1 MATIDDLVED
11 ILSFK
16 PFGEVRDDLLAFPHS
31 ARNQLW
37 TVEMLTSNLNQLI
50 EDFLDSNF
58 SSIDV
63 FYAKWGLARQGT
75 LPKFRVY
82 SYTMILSLRHF
93 RREYRYIQL
102 YFDLMSQ
109 HVGYEVYEFFTRV
122 RSISF
127 EVTFSQATRFVNL
140 DDLFLSEKNWS
151 LLASEC
157 LAFDVGQLATLR
169 VELRRAAHVL
179 SQRKGESL
187 SNHSRGG
194 QYSLTFLLREFVARF
209 TAVEQQKGA
218 EVSEELRQL
227 SRQLLEEQAQ
237 ASIVSFRPTA
247 AEARDE
253 EAKAAEREVL
263 LKETQSLLQR
273 KHRLRDA
280 TTTLLAFLSETDPI
294 FEEARGRLLEARRTL
309 QRARKLRADPEALA
323 GLLDNRALAWLE
335 RGGGLACRS
344 FVEAMRSAGAARALT
359 PGVRELV
366 EEERGPVRRRL
377 AGLRAKIFDPKFR
390 LAAQRGASGAEE
402 MGQRLNEVF
411 ARFQNLSNE
420 DLVLLD
426 TVFHNYDSHNN
437 RFEVDTI
444 LQNVSQKL
452 FERSQLG
459 AEALDAGESELLKSE
474 TFSPQ
479 GHQESVRSAP
489 SNSGLGFGDERG
501 GDKKSQAK
509 LDFLNSL
516 KVPAQGDAKGKEE
529 NIQPKGEESLDS
541 SRIVVEDRSPE
552 RNKSRSESRPFPVEV
567 SETSAVEDP
576 ELAERRAKAT
586 LSLARISGIR
596 VSKAPEGFEENAF
609 FVKKEVD
616 PTTRA
621 SLVRLS
627 AAPEGNIRTSISRKA
642 LGLTAAES
650 ARNSLLSPLESAAFK
665 ESQPA
670 KRSFFES
677 RAVDLPSIEASTVKN
692 PANFAVSEPPEPPV
706 KAKPFN
712 VPLFDGKQ
720 PASSSVAEE
729 TPFMPKNSTR
739 MSKAVSIV
747 EEEKEKEK
755 PAEPSP
761 SSEPRVAPPSNQ
773 PPIQLETLP
782 PSRPFVSAFKPKMIG
797 VNFGAKSPASD
808 SAEASEAPSVS
819 KPVEEVESRSSAS
832 RPSAQQPRVDITPK
846 DEARQSAK
854 PSGQFDTFPKQE
866 NDFSNNQLLSNENPE
881 QLEQKENKIDSAG
894 ERINSLKEPL
904 INRRSTVKRI
914 SYTET
919 DSAKPPAEDDSQKEQ
934 SQSFQEP
941 PIDPASNAKRIS
953 VKEPESETAPPSNDI
968 TITAKNLFAED
979 GSDNQNLSYQSRN
992 SLFKDQK
999 PNTGEGEGSDN
1010 FSRGSF
1016 GEKRDPEIQKKKSEG
1031 DLLSQD
1037 INKFR
1042 KTINQDP
1049 ANSPR
1054 IGSNREQER
1063 VTLDGSSKD
1072 LGRETP
1078 GNKPSSFEIGR
1089 KPSKALIESSLK
1101 ASDRFLDEKAE
1112 KSGKNLNASGQSYA
1126 KLAASRKELQGKLDS
1141 QRSLDRS
1148 KDQAT
1153 LGSRKSTQ
1161 KSLLGIKESPE
1172 GEDIKPFNPMPN
1184 DRASQDAQRSSLKG
1198 RESQKLK
1205 ESSRFSKP
1213 KEEDITAVQPIPR
1226 NSLQVESSRGSL
1238 NYSLRKGSD
1247 RAAERS
1253 SDPDEMSREVNPS
1266 LLSSQPDAQGVFL
1279 RSPEPSENM
1288 NDISNDGNKN
1298 DPDAPSVSN
1307 DPFDS
1312 FLKHEEEAK
1321 KKDPP
1326 TQGELIEAGI
1336 QDSKIYFQDQTA
1348 FNSLDDFNQGSLKAV
1363 PVDGKRPT
1371 SDLGR
1376 ARVESNS
1383 SAIDRKD
1390 SNKLSKKDDKVD
1402 LSSKPETEDA
1412 RAKDLEGKTSQD
1424 QKSDPKSD
1432 SFEIPRASSML
1443 MSQTLEESSPAKAV
1457 PKEPIGDSEV
1467 LPNFSNG
1474 HYHEENALED
1484 SQVVTNLKDHTR
1496 FNSLDNRMKLDNST
1510 NFEDFNKELA
1520 ERLNMMKSDE
1530 TLKLDNSGL
1539 GDSDLSN
1546 IKRMVSTKSN
1556 AKSFRN

>member
-11 ILSFK
+11 LLSFK

-37 TVEMLTSNLNQLI
+37 TVEMLTSNLNHLI

-75 LPKFRVY
+75 QPKFRVY

-127 EVTFSQATRFVNL
+127 EVTFSQASRFVNL
-140 DDLFLSEKNWS
+140 DDLFLSERNWS

-157 LAFDVGQLATLR
+157 LGFDVGQLAVLR

-194 QYSLTFLLREFVARF
+194 QYSLTFLLREFVGRF

-237 ASIVSFRPTA
+237 ASIVSFRPA
-247 AEARDE
+247 AGEARDE

-344 FVEAMRSAGAARALT
+344 FAEAMRSAGAARALT

-402 MGQRLNEVF
+402 MGRRLNEVF

-452 FERSQLG
+452 FERSQLA

-479 GHQESVRSAP
+479 GPQESVRSAP
-489 SNSGLGFGDERG
+489 SNHGFGDEKRG
-501 GDKKSQAK
+501 DNKNQVK

-516 KVPAQGDAKGKEE
+516 KVQEQGDEQAKEE
-529 NIQPKGEESLDS
+529 NIRAEGEESLDS

-552 RNKSRSESRPFPVEV
+552 RNKDRSESRSFPVEV

-586 LSLARISGIR
+586 LSLARMSGIR
-596 VSKAPEGFEENAF
+596 ISKAPEGFEENAF

-616 PTTRA
+616 PATRA

-627 AAPEGNIRTSISRKA
+627 AAPDGGIRTSISRKA

-650 ARNSLLSPLESAAFK
+650 ARNSLLSPLESAALK

-677 RAVDLPSIEASTVKN
+677 RAVDSPSVEASTVKH

-706 KAKPFN
+706 KAKPFA

-720 PASSSVAEE
+720 PVSSSVAEE
-729 TPFMPKNSTR
+729 TPFMPKSSAR
-739 MSKAVSIV
+739 MSKAVSII
-747 EEEKEKEK
+747 EEEREK

-761 SSEPRVAPPSNQ
+761 PPEPQMAAPSDQ
-773 PPIQLETLP
+773 PPTKLETLP
-782 PSRPFVSAFKPKMIG
+782 PSKPFVPAFKPKMFG
-797 VNFGAKSPASD
+797 LNFGAKSPASD
-808 SAEASEAPSVS
+808 NAEPSGTQSVS
-819 KPVEEVESRSSAS
+819 KPVEEAESRNSAS
-832 RPSAQQPRVDITPK
+832 RPLAQPPKVDNTPK

-881 QLEQKENKIDSAG
+881 QLEQKDNKIDSAG
-894 ERINSLKEPL
+894 EKISSFRDAQIIRK
-904 INRRSTVKRI
+904 STVKRI
-914 SYTET
+914 SYTES
-919 DSAKPPAEDDSQKEQ
+919 DSAKPPAEADSKK
-934 SQSFQEP
+934 EP

-953 VKEPESETAPPSNDI
+953 VRGPESEAAPPSNDI
-968 TITAKNLFAED
+968 TITANNLFAED

-992 SLFKDQK
+992 SLSKDQK
-999 PNTGEGEGSDN
+999 PTTGEGEGSDN

-1031 DLLSQD
+1031 DLLSHD

-1042 KTINQDP
+1042 KTIDQDP
-1049 ANSPR
+1049 ANTPK

-1063 VTLDGSSKD
+1063 ATLDGSSRN
-1072 LGRETP
+1072 LGREAP
-1078 GNKPSSFEIGR
+1078 GNKPGSSEIGR
-1089 KPSKALIESSLK
+1089 KPSKALIDGSLK
-1101 ASDRFLDEKAE
+1101 ASDRFPDEKAE
-1112 KSGKNLNASGQSYA
+1112 KSGKNLNGSGQTYA
-1126 KLAASRKELQGKLDS
+1126 KLASSRKELQGKLDS

-1172 GEDIKPFNPMPN
+1172 GEDIKPFDPLPN
-1184 DRASQDAQRSSLKG
+1184 VRVSQDAQRNSLKG

-1205 ESSRFSKP
+1205 ESSRVSKP

-1247 RAAERS
+1247 RAAERF

-1298 DPDAPSVSN
+1298 DPDAPSPSN

-1321 KKDPP
+1321 QKDPP
-1326 TQGELIEAGI
+1326 TQGELVEAGI
-1336 QDSKIYFQDQTA
+1336 HDSKIYFQDQTA
-1348 FNSLDDFNQGSLKAV
+1348 FNSLDDFNHGSLKSV
-1363 PVDGKRPT
+1363 PADGKRPT

-1383 SAIDRKD
+1383 AATDRKD
-1390 SNKLSKKDDKVD
+1390 SKNPSNNDGKVD
-1402 LSSKPETEDA
+1402 LTAKVESEDA
-1412 RAKDLEGKTSQD
+1412 KAKDLERKASQD
-1424 QKSDPKSD
+1424 RKSDPKSE

-1443 MSQTLEESSPAKAV
+1443 MSQTLEESIPAKAV